1 MKAIIEIINEQI
13 LQGLNNEIEVSVQK
27 ALEDK
32 IPAGEILKDGLIAA
46 MGEVGRRFEAG
57 DYFVPEMLISARAM
71 KIGLGI
77 LHPYLIEEGVEA
89 RGKAVIG
96 TVKGDLH
103 DIGKNLVGIMLE
115 GAGFEVV
122 DLGTDVAPEMFAKVV
137 REEKADILC
146 LSALLTTTMEQMSDV
161 IEAVEDIGVRSEV
174 KILVGG
180 APLTAAFAEEIG
192 ADGYA
197 PDESVATVLA
207 RNILMHEST

>member
-1 MKAIIEIINEQI
+1 MKVVTEIIYEQV
-13 LQGLNNEIEVSVQK
+13 LQGLNNEIEVSVRK
-27 ALEDK
+27 ALEDN
-32 IPAGEILKDGLIAA
+32 IPAGEILKEGLIAA
-46 MGEVGRRFEAG
+46 MEEVGHRFEAG
-57 DYFVPEMLISARAM
+57 EYFVPEMLISARAM

-103 DIGKNLVGIMLE
+103 DIGKNLVGVMLE

-122 DLGTDVAPEMFAKVV
+122 DLGTDVAPEKFAQVV
-137 REEKADILC
+137 REEKADILG

-197 PDESVATVLA
+197 PDASVATVLA
-207 RNILMHEST
+207 RNILMQEST